1 MPLQEAR
8 TEGSTTGLRA
18 RSDGIRM
25 RTVRRTQERMAV
37 TSSLQRCRVVELAAL
52 LVAAR
57 GYVAARP
64 LAPTRARIGSVVKLT
79 FDELE
84 LWRPGGERRGAD
96 R

>member
-1 MPLQEAR
+1 MRWMPLQEAR

-25 RTVRRTQERMAV
+25 RTLRRTQERMAV
-37 TSSLQRCRVVELAAL
+37 TSSLQRCRVVELATL
-52 LVAAR
+52 LVAAWLR
-57 GYVAARP
+57 GCT
-64 LAPTRARIGSVVKLT
+64 APCSMRIGSVVK
-79 FDELE
+79 FELE